1 MVGDAAMLIKKARPS
16 RKNRKSPQGAGRTRF
31 KSNQVPLIPA
41 SRGHNYA
48 NDLPPPASWFP
59 PVIFF
64 FFAIPHNAQPNSTA
78 LGLFPPYPLQ
88 GAYIIPSCDHFIYP
102 LFLCGLWPFTWVLIG
117 CLSHELSVSNLEAV
131 LVYGTLAGPFRQSV
145 MAIATVTASAV
156 APVGVVIAAVPFAV

>member
-1 MVGDAAMLIKKARPS
+1 MMVGDAAMLIKKARPS

-64 FFAIPHNAQPNSTA
+64 FCNPPQRPTQQYSARLVPTLPSSRRLHYPVLRPFYLSLILVWALAIY
-78 LGLFPPYPLQ
+78 LGSDRVPFSRAFRVESRS
-88 GAYIIPSCDHFIYP
+88 GF
-102 LFLCGLWPFTWVLIG
+102 GLWNVGW
-117 CLSHELSVSNLEAV
+117 A
-131 LVYGTLAGPFRQSV
+131 FRQSV

-156 APVGVVIAAVPFAV
+156 ALVGVVIAAVPFAV